1 MIFAFMGH
9 RPEIQK
15 NAYVAPTADL
25 IGRVRIGRQASIWH
39 GAVLR
44 GDINRIDVGD
54 RSNVQDNSVLHVER
68 RLPCIVKNSVTI
80 GHSANVHACV
90 VEDFALIGIGATVLN
105 GAVVG
110 AYSIV
115 GAGAVVLE
123 GVKIPARSLVVGTP
137 AKVVR
142 RLGPADLKHLRES
155 AANYVK
161 LAAVYKKEEN
171 LLAHPHD
178 LKFLTDLNAVFK

>member
-9 RPEIQK
+9 KPKVQQS
-15 NAYVAPTADL
+15 AFVAPTADL
-25 IGRVRIGRQASIWH
+25 IGRVTVGRQASIWH

-44 GDINRIDVGD
+44 GDINRVAVGD

-68 RLPCIVKNSVTI
+68 RLACVVQNSVTI
-80 GHSANVHACV
+80 GHSANVHGCV

-105 GAVVG
+105 GAVIG

-123 GVKIPARSLVVGTP
+123 GVKIPPRSLVVGTP
-137 AKVVR
+137 GKVVR
-142 RLGPADLKHLRES
+142 KLAPADLKHLRES

-161 LAAVYKKEEN
+161 LAGIYKKEEH
-171 LLAHPHD
+171 LLVHPQGM
-178 LKFLTDLNAVFK
+178 KFITDLNTIF

>member
-1 MIFAFMGH
+1 MILAFMGKK
-9 RPEIQK
+9 PSVQTS
-15 NAYVAPTADL
+15 AFVAPTADL
-25 IGRVRIGRQASIWH
+25 IGRVTIGRQASIWH

-44 GDINRIDVGD
+44 GDINRIVVGD

-68 RLPCIVKNSVTI
+68 KLACVVQKSVTI

-105 GAVVG
+105 GAVIG

-123 GVKIPARSLVVGTP
+123 GTKIPPRSLVVGTP

-142 RLGPADLKHLRES
+142 RLGAADIKHLRES

-161 LAAVYKKEEN
+161 LASVYKKEEN
-171 LLAHPHD
+171 LLVHPGD
-178 LKFLTDLNAVFK
+178 IRFITDLNAVF